1 MMDFED
7 FGGSALSTTPLSQ
20 AEKAAAILL
29 AMGKGVAGKLLKY
42 FTQSELQNI
51 IASAQALRA
60 IPPDELLQVV
70 NEFEDLFT
78 EGTGLMDNA
87 AAIEGILEA
96 GLTPEEVD
104 GLLGRRAAFEAYQAN
119 IWDRLQDAEPAFVGK
134 FLSREHPQTIAYILS
149 QMPSSFGAKVLL
161 QLPESR
167 RADIMNRAVNMKDVS
182 PKAAQ
187 IIENRVIELIAA
199 IDAERNANGSNKV
212 AELMNELEKNQVDT
226 LLNSLE
232 TISKESVN
240 KVRPKIFLFE
250 DLLYMPQRSRV
261 MLLNDV
267 AADILTMALRGSNNE
282 IRECVLSAISPR
294 QRRMIESDLAVQAP
308 NLNPR
313 EVAIARRAV
322 AQEAIRLANSGQI
335 LLKEEKKDEEKPAEA
350 A

>member
-1 MMDFED
+1 MDFED
-7 FGGSALSTTPLSQ
+7 FGGSALSTNPLSQ

-60 IPPDELLQVV
+60 IPPDELLQIV

-104 GLLGRRAAFEAYQAN
+104 GLLGRRAAFQTYQAS
-119 IWDRLQDAEPAFVGK
+119 IWDRLQDAEPPFVAK

-167 RADIMNRAVNMKDVS
+167 RADIMNRAVNMKEVS

-282 IRECVLSAISPR
+282 IKECVLSSISPR

-335 LLKEEKKDEEKPAEA
+335 LLKEEKKDDEKPAEA

>member
-7 FGGSALSTTPLSQ
+7 FGGGALSTKPLSQ
-20 AEKAAAILL
+20 AEKAAAVLL

-51 IASAQALRA
+51 IASAQTLRS
-60 IPPDELLQVV
+60 IPPDELLQLV

-104 GLLGRRAAFEAYQAN
+104 GLLGRRTAFESYQAS
-119 IWDRLQDAEPAFVGK
+119 IWDRLQDADPAFVGK

-149 QMPSSFGAKVLL
+149 QMPSNFGAKVLL

-167 RADIMNRAVNMKDVS
+167 RADIMNRAVNMKEVS

-187 IIENRVIELIAA
+187 IIENRVIELINA
-199 IDAERNANGSNKV
+199 IEAERNSNGSNKV

-226 LLNSLE
+226 LLGSLE

-250 DLLYMPQRSRV
+250 DLMYMPQRSRV

-267 AADILTMALRGSNNE
+267 ASDILTMALRGANNE
-282 IRECVLSAISPR
+282 IKECVLSAISPR
-294 QRRMIESDLAVQAP
+294 QRRMIESDLAVQSP

-313 EVAIARRAV
+313 EVAMARRAV
-322 AQEAIRLANSGQI
+322 AQEAIRLANAGQI
-335 LLKEEKKDEEKPAEA
+335 ILKEEKKEGEAPAEA

>member
-1 MMDFED
+1 MMDFDD
-7 FGGSALSTTPLSQ
+7 FGGAVAEKPLSQ
-20 AEKAAAILL
+20 AEKAAAVLL

-42 FTQSELQNI
+42 FTQAELQTI
-51 IASAQALRA
+51 IASAQRLRA
-60 IPPDELLQVV
+60 IPPDELLLLV

-87 AAIEGILEA
+87 AAIEAILEE

-104 GLLGRRAAFEAYQAN
+104 GLLGRRTAFQAYESS
-119 IWDRLQDAEPAFVGK
+119 IWDRLQDAEPAFIGK
-134 FLSREHPQTIAYILS
+134 FLSREHPQTMAYILS
-149 QMPSSFGAKVLL
+149 MLPSSFGAKVLL

-167 RADIMNRAVNMKDVS
+167 RADIMNRTVNMKDVS

-187 IIENRVIELIAA
+187 IIENRVVELINA
-199 IDAERNANGSNKV
+199 IEAERNSNGTAKV
-212 AELMNELEKNQVDT
+212 ADLMNELEKPQVDT
-226 LLNSLE
+226 LLTSLG
-232 TISKESVN
+232 TISKEAVN

-261 MLLNDV
+261 LLLNDV
-267 AADILTMALRGSNNE
+267 AADILTMALRGASNE
-282 IRECVLSAISPR
+282 IKECVLSAISPR
-294 QRRMIESDLAVQAP
+294 QRRMIESDLAVPAAA
-308 NLNPR
+308 LNPR

-335 LLKEEKKDEEKPAEA
+335 LLKEPEEGSDVQA